1 MARNDARKY
10 EYYKYKHAN
19 RTIVNEMLENLL
31 IPHLS
36 PLSVREVVMHPTSD
50 EELNFAF
57 EYVNLCKMIQLNKYI
72 ITDSN
77 LVKPLDNLFYTYLKS
92 VIDIRL
98 QSYINSHNTADKYF
112 EGINL
117 RGLDIFIDINSK
129 MTELGLDDEENYYKV
144 CAESN
149 LTYMYFLGQVI
160 DKSIS
165 IFFKN
170 VNDIDK
176 YINQKNRTSIF
187 LEIVNA
193 EVVLFNKDRL
203 IVDDCDTKLRN
214 LNEGTLYLKSFERYI
229 QSLQNV
235 REKNKTDNA

>member
-1 MARNDARKY
+1 
-10 EYYKYKHAN
+10 
-19 RTIVNEMLENLL
+19 
-31 IPHLS
+31 
-36 PLSVREVVMHPTSD
+36 
-50 EELNFAF
+50 
-57 EYVNLCKMIQLNKYI
+57 
-72 ITDSN
+72 
-77 LVKPLDNLFYTYLKS
+77 
-92 VIDIRL
+92 
-98 QSYINSHNTADKYF
+98 
-112 EGINL
+112 
-117 RGLDIFIDINSK
+117 
-129 MTELGLDDEENYYKV
+129 
-144 CAESN
+144 
-149 LTYMYFLGQVI
+149 MYFLGQVI

-170 VNDIDK
+170 VNDLDK

>member
-1 MARNDARKY
+1 MAAI
-10 EYYKYKHAN
+10 E
-19 RTIVNEMLENLL
+19 IGLF
-31 IPHLS
+31 S
-36 PLSVREVVMHPTSD
+36 
-50 EELNFAF
+50 
-57 EYVNLCKMIQLNKYI
+57 YVNQKK
-72 ITDSN
+72 
-77 LVKPLDNLFYTYLKS
+77 FYYTK
-92 VIDIRL
+92 
-98 QSYINSHNTADKYF
+98 
-112 EGINL
+112 
-117 RGLDIFIDINSK
+117 
-129 MTELGLDDEENYYKV
+129 EENYYKV

-149 LTYMYFLGQVI
+149 LTYMYFLGEVI

-235 REKNKTDNA
+235 REKNKTDNI